1 MICIGHARYKLIYHG
16 KILLMENKHYKWF
29 TVRQSKRLKF
39 TPKMLQNAFGGRE
52 EGFRKVMMSVKYV
65 VIIS

>member
-1 MICIGHARYKLIYHG
+1 
-16 KILLMENKHYKWF
+16 MENKHYKWF